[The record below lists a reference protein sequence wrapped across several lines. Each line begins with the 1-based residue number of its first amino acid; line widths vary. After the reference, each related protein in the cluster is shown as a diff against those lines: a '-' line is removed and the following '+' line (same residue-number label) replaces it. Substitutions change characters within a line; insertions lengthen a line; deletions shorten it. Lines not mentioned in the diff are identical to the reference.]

1 MNSIEFFN
9 SISDEERKQLEKS
22 ADILTEIFAD
32 NVEIGNETCNRLIES
47 VWTHNSEDEKYY
59 EMVLRQCNKI
69 MSLLCKVMNIP
80 DIIEKE
86 VQK

>member
-1 MNSIEFFN
+1 MNSIDFFN

-47 VWTHNSEDEKYY
+47 LWTHNSEDEKYY

-69 MSLLCKVMNIP
+69 MSLLCKVMCIP
-80 DIIEKE
+80 VTIEKE